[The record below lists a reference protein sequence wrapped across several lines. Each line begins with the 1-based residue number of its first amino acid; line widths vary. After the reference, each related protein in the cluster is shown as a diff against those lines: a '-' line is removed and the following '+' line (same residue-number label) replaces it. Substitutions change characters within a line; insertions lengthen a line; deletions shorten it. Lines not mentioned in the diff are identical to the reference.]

1 MNTIF
6 AIGCTRQAAFERAT
20 RGFVFVSA
28 FRRAFQSFLLLMLAV
43 FSASLFSCRSIPVK
57 KNISRNITGA
67 AVMSERQLAVYFLS
81 QNPKAS
87 VEQVKRLAHYYRE
100 EGAAEGINSDVA
112 FAQMCLE
119 TGFLRFG
126 KLVTPDMHNYCGLGA
141 IDETIRG
148 EAFENE
154 QQGVRAHIQHLHAYA
169 LDETVPLKQPLID
182 NRYKL
187 VQPRGKSP
195 TIFELTGTWAAD
207 PQYGQKL
214 DNMLSRME
222 KF

>member
-1 MNTIF
+1 M
-6 AIGCTRQAAFERAT
+6 GLSAALRGGNVPVLRA
-20 RGFVFVSA
+20 RK
-28 FRRAFQSFLLLMLAV
+28 RALLQVCAV
-43 FSASLFSCRSIPVK
+43 FFSALLFSCRSIPVK
-57 KNISRNITGA
+57 KYISRNIMGA

-100 EGAAEGINSDVA
+100 EGALEGINSDVA

-126 KLVTPDMHNYCGLGA
+126 KLVTTEMHNYCGLGA
-141 IDETIRG
+141 IDETSRG
-148 EAFENE
+148 EVFENE
-154 QQGVRAHIQHLHAYA
+154 RQGVRAHIQHLHAYA
-169 LDETVPLKQPLID
+169 ADESTPLKQPLID
-182 NRYKL
+182 NRYKW
-187 VQPRGKSP
+187 VQPRGKAP